1 MKSFLI
7 TSVTFLHPVLCI
19 VVELPDCNCGM
30 EVNPMEL
37 GDDTVPRFPW
47 IVAICEDIYVLRK
60 NNPELNIDPNF
71 SPNCGPGKLD
81 AKCLNCH
88 TGTLVSP
95 EYVITAASI
104 FEHIANNENGE
115 SGWRIV
121 TDPEAI
127 EVLPGTTTYDVF
139 VHNNY
144 DNYLQGHDW
153 KNVSEII
160 VHPYYRHPKWDTESQ
175 HNVALIRLT
184 EDVELNDRIRP
195 ICLHDPAVDL
205 VIQPPTIEISEYTI
219 SLVYGAKNWDGYFH
233 KLSKNEDCLKGNYYH
248 QNLVYLN
255 TFCLVAEEMH
265 PGEGSKKMNG
275 FFKKLDLIRY
285 K

>member
-7 TSVTFLHPVLCI
+7 ISVTFLHPGLCI
-19 VVELPDCNCGM
+19 VVEVPDCNCGM

-37 GDDTVPRFPW
+37 GDDTVSRFPW

-71 SPNCGPGKLD
+71 SHNCGPGKD
-81 AKCLNCH
+81 EKCISCH

-104 FEHIANNENGE
+104 FEHNANNENGE
-115 SGWRIV
+115 SVWRVV
-121 TDPEAI
+121 TDPEAL

-153 KNVSEII
+153 KNVSEIM
-160 VHPYYRHPKWDTESQ
+160 VHPYYRHPQWDKESQ

-205 VIQPPTIEISEYTI
+205 IIQPPTVEIAEHPI
-219 SLVYGAKNWDGYFH
+219 SLVYGAKNWDGYYH
-233 KLSKNEDCLKGNYYH
+233 KLSINEDCLKGNFYN
-248 QNLVYLN
+248 QNLVPWMVN
-255 TFCLVAEEMH
+255 H
-265 PGEGSKKMNG
+265 G
-275 FFKKLDLIRY
+275 
-285 K
+285 